1 MSFYSWLCGFCHKD
15 NVSILICQD
24 TSNEFEEPWLDEGIN
39 SFWEERIVD
48 HYYGNNSGL
57 LDHPL
62 LKISDISSARIS
74 YVNSPERQTISNIE
88 YSWNYPHGTYGMM
101 SYQKTAVIL
110 YTLMGIVR
118 EETTNDIFR
127 EYYKRW
133 AFKHPS
139 GRDFINVVNEVVT
152 RNHGNKF
159 GPDMNWFFDQT
170 IYGTGICD
178 YKVFD
183 FSNRKQGQSSK
194 NAEKSDSTDLI
205 LAASDSVYN
214 AIKNV
219 EKSDSIDLISAT
231 SDSVYK
237 SIVEL
242 GRVGEVTLPVEVLVH
257 FSNGDEILE
266 NWDGKSR
273 FKDFTYTGNRT
284 IQWVKIDPEFKIKMD
299 VNYINN
305 SMTADPDRIPV
316 RRLSNKLLSFIQF
329 LINFISL

>member
-1 MSFYSWLCGFCHKD
+1 
-15 NVSILICQD
+15 
-24 TSNEFEEPWLDEGIN
+24 
-39 SFWEERIVD
+39 
-48 HYYGNNSGL
+48 
-57 LDHPL
+57 
-62 LKISDISSARIS
+62 
-74 YVNSPERQTISNIE
+74 
-88 YSWNYPHGTYGMM
+88 
-101 SYQKTAVIL
+101 
-110 YTLMGIVR
+110 
-118 EETTNDIFR
+118 TTNDIFR
-127 EYYKRW
+127 EYYRRW

-205 LAASDSVYN
+205 SAA
-214 AIKNV
+214 
-219 EKSDSIDLISAT
+219 